1 MTQIQVPSDYVESYQ
16 QARRLDQA
24 VADNYI
30 KHTLIGDPELDPV
43 MQELSSMPPD
53 DLHRFIGAAIEQ
65 HDEGVRKAPQVLRE
79 FFKNLEESPPWL
91 NRRAFEPGI
100 RAFYANVDFMLVAFV
115 TGVVVEGFSTRIAK
129 SFRITGRVAATKR
142 RLQQNNRHMLE
153 IFFPGGLQRDGDGWK
168 LSTRIRFV
176 HSRIRTLLANSDDWD
191 HEAWGVPV
199 SAAHLGYTISVFSKR
214 LLDYSR
220 LVGASFNKEERESI
234 MSVWRYAG
242 YLMGIPDT
250 ILYKNTA
257 EAEKIYKIGRMCEP
271 PVDADSITVAN
282 ALLQAIPSVAG
293 IEDPVEREE
302 LLVLAYRFSR
312 ALLGNRLADGLQF
325 PKYPT
330 TGTLF
335 TFRTKQRIRRLLK
348 GTGWVRAGNFTRLLE
363 ISVYD
368 EGGLSY
374 KMPDHVHTSKSI
386 EW

>member
-1 MTQIQVPSDYVESYQ
+1 MTQIQLPSDYVESHQ
-16 QARRLDQA
+16 QARLLDPA
-24 VADNYI
+24 TADNYV

-43 MQELSSMPPD
+43 MEELSSMPPD

-65 HDEGVRKAPQVLRE
+65 HDEVARKAPQVLRD

-153 IFFPGGLQRDGDGWK
+153 IFFPEGLQRDGDGWK

-176 HSRIRTLLANSDDWD
+176 HSRIRILLANSDDWD
-191 HEAWGVPV
+191 HAAWGVPV

-220 LVGASFNKEERESI
+220 LVGASFNKEERESV

-242 YLMGIPDT
+242 HLMGIPDT
-250 ILYKNTA
+250 ILYRNTA
-257 EAEKIYKIGRMCEP
+257 EADKMYKIGRMCEP
-271 PVDADSITVAN
+271 PADADSITVAN

-293 IEDPVEREE
+293 ITDPVEREE
-302 LLVLAYRFSR
+302 LLTLAYRFSR
-312 ALLGNRLADGLQF
+312 ALLGNRLADGFQF
-325 PKYPT
+325 PKHPT

-335 TFRTKQRIRRLLK
+335 AFRTKQRIRRLLK
-348 GTGWVRAGNFTRLLE
+348 GTGWVRAGNFSRLLE